1 MRDRNTERK
10 RERERVSYQVIS
22 TVSKNRPETECGSD
36 HQLLTAK
43 FRLKLKEVGKTARP
57 FTYYLNQ
64 IPYDYTVE
72 VMNRFKQLDLVDKS
86 G

>member
-1 MRDRNTERK
+1 MVNTEIRLYPLQLK
-10 RERERVSYQVIS
+10 MENLC

-86 G
+86 V